1 MLQRLVSEIQHNYW
15 IFYKL
20 LDIVCIDLR
29 DITFGQLKSTF
40 DQYLHN
46 KSYIYSHI
54 KKNWLQFFQT
64 KSKHIQGSTQSWR
77 ALYSFDY
84 HAPGQDWSWLHKMY
98 KHMQIEQVLHSQTTC
113 NQFRFHIQIVLIS
126 ASLNVHIVLHENSRA
141 LQFLQFLMKFKL
153 DLELPFTNGKIGH
166 YICKC
171 TQVLLGV
178 SK

>member
-29 DITFGQLKSTF
+29 DITFRQLKSTF

-64 KSKHIQGSTQSWR
+64 KSKHIQRSTQSWR

-98 KHMQIEQVLHSQTTC
+98 KHMRIEQVLHSQTTC

-126 ASLNVHIVLHENSRA
+126 ASFNVHIVLRENSSYNSYSFWWNSS
-141 LQFLQFLMKFKL
+141 L
-153 DLELPFTNGKIGH
+153 T
-166 YICKC
+166 
-171 TQVLLGV
+171 
-178 SK
+178 